1 MQKILFM
8 ASKAIH
14 QNHILQTVT
23 HVLWVVGHAQN
34 KLHHLES
41 CFYNAFL
48 HMKYKNMFV
57 FMPYVKHEMQKS
69 DKIMISSKEV
79 FGVCRKRCCCKI
91 LKKAQFYFNFLYP
104 T

>member
-79 FGVCRKRCCCKI
+79 LAFAENDAVAK
-91 LKKAQFYFNFLYP
+91 F
-104 T
+104 